1 MQIVKT
7 GIISAAIGVITFLG
21 GCAVSDL
28 PLKETVWVQIPDSTV
43 QPSPAGRN
51 EPAWFLI
58 DRGNRLTGNGG
69 VNQII
74 GSVKTAEDGKLVFNP
89 PATTRMAGPN
99 LPSENAFL
107 KVLESTR
114 SYQLSGETLTLLD
127 EDGKP
132 IATFK
137 AGPHEW
143 KYLEQ

>member
-1 MQIVKT
+1 MQIIKS
-7 GIISAAIGVITFLG
+7 GIIGAALGVIAFLG

-28 PLKETVWVQIPDSTV
+28 PLKETVWVQVPDSLV
-43 QPSPAGRN
+43 QPAPVVKE

-58 DRGNRLTGNGG
+58 DRENRLSGNGG

-99 LPSENAFL
+99 LPYENAFL
-107 KVLESTR
+107 KVLENTR
-114 SYQLSGETLTLLD
+114 SYRLSGETLTLFD
-127 EDGKP
+127 ENGKP

-137 AGPHEW
+137 AGLPER

>member
-1 MQIVKT
+1 MQMVKT
-7 GIISAAIGVITFLG
+7 GIISAAIGVAIFLG

-28 PLKETVWVQIPDSTV
+28 PLKETVWVQVPDSLV
-43 QPSPAGRN
+43 EPAPVVKR

-114 SYQLSGETLTLLD
+114 SYQLSGETLTLFD
-127 EDGKP
+127 ENGKP
-132 IATFK
+132 VATFK
-137 AGPHEW
+137 AGPQEW